1 VVQRYVLDRIDDD
14 RLRTYVV
21 WGPMQGG
28 ETRQKAE
35 EATESQ
41 SDPRA
46 THFWTGAQV
55 VAERLQGP
63 AGLEDELAWDTFL
76 LYPPGARWEGK
87 VPPEP
92 AHVMHVGKSLPAADR
107 LNGEKLYQRA
117 GELIETGPS
126 ELPDAAPP
134 DDGPRG
140 GEGERGE
147 AGGAPPEAAHE
158 APG

>member
-1 VVQRYVLDRIDDD
+1 MQRYVLDRIDDD

-21 WGPMQGG
+21 WGPMQGE
-28 ETRQKAE
+28 ETRQHAE
-35 EATESQ
+35 EVTESQ
-41 SDPRA
+41 PDPRA

-76 LYPPGARWEGK
+76 LYPPGPRWEGN

-107 LNGEKLYQRA
+107 LNGEKLYERVR
-117 GELIETGPS
+117 ELIET
-126 ELPDAAPP
+126 ELLETGSAGPP
-134 DDGPRG
+134 DGGPHG
-140 GEGERGE
+140 GEGERE
-147 AGGAPPEAAHE
+147 KADCALTEAAHDTS
-158 APG
+158 G